1 VAKARVESLSH
12 EVGRRSGRGCCTL
25 EGQGMSY
32 GTQPH
37 DWKLGELEYAGIPC
51 LVFSATEHGIF
62 SGRWEIDLTL
72 KSTRKLRPF
81 QNSKLISTF

>member
-1 VAKARVESLSH
+1 MAKARVES
-12 EVGRRSGRGCCTL
+12 CWTL

-51 LVFSATEHGIF
+51 LVFSATEHGILWKMGNRF
-62 SGRWEIDLTL
+62 DPEEHQKAEAVSE
-72 KSTRKLRPF
+72 F
-81 QNSKLISTF
+81 EVN

>member
-1 VAKARVESLSH
+1 MR
-12 EVGRRSGRGCCTL
+12 
-25 EGQGMSY
+25 Y

-72 KSTRKLRPF
+72 KEHRQANIWGIFVVLFVSPKPL
-81 QNSKLISTF
+81 SHGSCDLIFLLVLGQ